1 MRPDLKQVAG
11 GGGQSCTS
19 KQHPCLDSGN
29 PDGWQNES
37 ATHRTAEALR
47 EAHVP
52 EGLWGGVEVGNY
64 TIGKFTHIGVNSPP
78 SQLTFVCVCACMC
91 VHVCGL
97 NCLGNTRA
105 FLLSGQQASFLFYF
119 PACDPWPL
127 SPIPCPH
134 RHNTEASKS
143 PPSPVTLQRT
153 WVMGLILLGASCP
166 HT

>member
-1 MRPDLKQVAG
+1 MGDRVA
-11 GGGQSCTS
+11 
-19 KQHPCLDSGN
+19 HPSSIHAWTQET
-29 PDGWQNES
+29 P
-37 ATHRTAEALR
+37 TAGKMSLPPTEQQR
-47 EAHVP
+47 HSERHMFQR
-52 EGLWGGVEVGNY
+52 GCGGVGVGNY
-64 TIGKFTHIGVNSPP
+64 TIGKFIHIGVNSPP

-143 PPSPVTLQRT
+143 PPPPVTLQRT

-166 HT
+166 HS